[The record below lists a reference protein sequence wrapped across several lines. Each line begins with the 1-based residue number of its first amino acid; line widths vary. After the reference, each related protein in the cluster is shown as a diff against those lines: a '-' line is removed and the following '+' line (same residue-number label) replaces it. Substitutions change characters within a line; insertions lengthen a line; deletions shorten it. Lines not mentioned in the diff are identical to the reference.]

1 MIIAV
6 KRKAT
11 SARAVAS
18 STTVPIEADKS
29 PAPSVSQTLPS
40 NPAASSS
47 LLAVGSSSSSD
58 SDSSSSTGSSSGG
71 VVAGVTDT
79 LLRRK
84 ALKAVKRAEKDR
96 VLQLLAEDYVAEV
109 SDEDCIPIVKRGID
123 DDTQDLSGSSDSSSS
138 SSSSVGSGGGA
149 DAADKQRRKRAKTGS
164 LSPGANAEE
173 IVAGMMLGA
182 RERISRGNHECDGQN
197 SSTRVYAYIP
207 SYSLSS
213 SSLSLFRSPHLLH
226 YVPIVQEKVMFRRW
240 EAVHRSRWS
249 SSRSSRSDSS
259 GWATPRGKEPFESGS
274 GTCCAASGSTS
285 SASWS

>member
-58 SDSSSSTGSSSGG
+58 SDSSSSTGSSSRVG

-84 ALKAVKRAEKDR
+84 ALKAAKRAEKDR

-123 DDTQDLSGSSDSSSS
+123 DDTQDLSGS
-138 SSSSVGSGGGA
+138 GGGA
-149 DAADKQRRKRAKTGS
+149 DAADKQRRKRAKTDS
-164 LSPGANAEE
+164 LSAGENAEE

-197 SSTRVYAYIP
+197 SPTRVYAYIP

-226 YVPIVQEKVMFRRW
+226 YVP
-240 EAVHRSRWS
+240 
-249 SSRSSRSDSS
+249 SSRRKCCFV
-259 GWATPRGKEPFESGS
+259 GGKQCTGAGGAAAEAAGATPLAGRHPEGKSPSRAAQEPAAQLRDPQAAPRGADG
-274 GTCCAASGSTS
+274 
-285 SASWS
+285 

>member
-123 DDTQDLSGSSDSSSS
+123 DDTQDLS
-138 SSSSVGSGGGA
+138 GSGGGA